1 MVYCHNLLLY
11 DFEEIS
17 LKIPS
22 QEKDNS
28 FRLYCMYDDNFHDYY
43 LSNEC
48 HKLLLQQR
56 KLKNTIVRLNKRKKQ
71 LEEEKGD
78 KPEED
83 EEMKDAD
90 SAPQQHHHSHD
101 VELGKLVDLRLAKT
115 SQMKLLPF

>member
-1 MVYCHNLLLY
+1 MVLLDLILTWPRG
-11 DFEEIS
+11 FEIS
-17 LKIPS
+17 NSYNPQPVDLWSIAIIYCCMTLKRFPWKIPS

-78 KPEED
+78 KPEET
-83 EEMKDAD
+83 K
-90 SAPQQHHHSHD
+90 
-101 VELGKLVDLRLAKT
+101 K
-115 SQMKLLPF
+115 